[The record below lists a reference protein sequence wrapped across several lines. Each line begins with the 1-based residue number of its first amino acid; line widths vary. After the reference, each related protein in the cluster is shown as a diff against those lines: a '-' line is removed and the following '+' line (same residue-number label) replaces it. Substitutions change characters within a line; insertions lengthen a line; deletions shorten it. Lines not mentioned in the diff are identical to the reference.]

1 MPQLD
6 KVTFYHQ
13 IVVVS
18 FCFFILHCA
27 LSLIILPEFFSNVFT
42 RRLFLNLSKDDLQDL
57 FLQMSKNLLATQYI
71 LDQVA
76 GIHEIFQKLVYL
88 QINTIIPELPFVKE
102 VVNANDLLFKGEL
115 YLAAA
120 DFHAIKT
127 LF

>member
-42 RRLFLNLSKDDLQDL
+42 RRLFLHLSKDDLQDL
-57 FLQMSKNLLATQYI
+57 FLQMSKNLLATQHI

-76 GIHEIFQKLVYL
+76 GIHEIFQKLIYL

-120 DFHAIKT
+120 DFHAIKK

>member
-42 RRLFLNLSKDDLQDL
+42 RRLFLHLSKDDLQDL

-76 GIHEIFQKLVYL
+76 GIHEIFQKLIYL

-120 DFHAIKT
+120 DFHAIKK